1 MDRRLKFL
9 VMMVGFLSLGLV
21 PTVICILF
29 PPQLAIIENKNTA
42 GINVSLNNWYK
53 TRDYPGID
61 LPSRLVEKIEKQI
74 TAKNNWPESIEIE
87 QNPESRTISIL
98 RGKDNGL
105 INTVQF
111 YEPGG
116 VHKQTNFNVED
127 HKNIDIEKLNAG
139 NYFILLEINGT
150 VYVKKILIG

>member
-21 PTVICILF
+21 PTIICILF
-29 PPQLAIIENKNTA
+29 PPQLAIIENKNTD

-53 TRDYPGID
+53 TRDYPSVD

-74 TAKNNWPESIEIE
+74 TVKNNWPESIVIE
-87 QNPESRTISIL
+87 QNPESQTINIL
-98 RGKDNGL
+98 TGKVSKV

-116 VHKQTNFNVED
+116 VHKQTNFNAGD
-127 HKNIDIEKLNAG
+127 HKNISIEKLNAG